1 MRRSLCLLL
10 AWICAAA
17 ASAVP
22 LAPAARAEIDGLLAR
37 LAASNCA
44 FNRNGSWHT
53 AAEAVPHLSRKLQY
67 LEQRGLVE
75 SAEQFIDRVASAS
88 SVSGT
93 RYLVRC
99 GTASPVESAVWLRAE
114 LRAIRSSGHSTEA
127 PAR

>member
-1 MRRSLCLLL
+1 MRHLLSVL
-10 AWICAAA
+10 LVLICATAGRAA
-17 ASAVP
+17 P

-37 LAASNCA
+37 LAASTCA

-99 GTASPVESAVWLRAE
+99 GSAAPVESATWLRAE
-114 LRAIRSSGHSTEA
+114 LRAIRSSGRRTDTPS
-127 PAR
+127 R

>member
-1 MRRSLCLLL
+1 MRRLLCLLL
-10 AWICAAA
+10 AWICAATGSA
-17 ASAVP
+17 AP

-37 LAASNCA
+37 LTASACA

-53 AAEAVPHLSRKLQY
+53 AAEAVPHLLRKLRY
-67 LEQRGLVE
+67 LEERGMVE
-75 SAEQFIDRVASAS
+75 NAEQFIDRAASAS

-99 GTASPVESAVWLRAE
+99 GNAATVESAVWLRAE
-114 LRAIRSSGHSTEA
+114 LRAIRASGRSTDT